1 MDHPTDLA
9 GGGIPSPAPPGDAA
23 ARELARINRALR
35 TLSAGNRTLLRAADE
50 ATLLHDMCRVI
61 VEQGGYR
68 AAAVGYAEHD
78 SEKSIR
84 WMTSVGA
91 DLDFLRAQRF
101 TWADQGTGMSDG
113 ALATAIRTGQPS
125 VARNLLSDPGYAG
138 PQYADLRA
146 HAIEHHYASATAFP
160 LYLDGAVLGGL
171 VMTAAEPDAF
181 DQEEVCLL
189 QEMADDLAYGI
200 ASLRTREQHRAAQ
213 ATIERLAYYDR
224 LTDLPNRTR
233 LLQTL
238 EGAMQAARLRKRSLA
253 LLHLEVGRFREINKV
268 LGYHASDALL
278 RALAGRLA
286 QAVDDKETLAR
297 VGEAEFALLLPDSGA
312 EYAIQVAQRLLKTL
326 DEPVE
331 VAGLMLDA
339 RVVIGI
345 ALSPGHATDA
355 ETLIR
360 RANAA
365 MHQTKH
371 ARGGYAMYV
380 GGQEQENTRRL
391 SLMGDL
397 HRAIR
402 QNELQL
408 YCQPKVDMATRRVC
422 GAEALVRWLHP
433 QHGMVSTVEF
443 IQLAEQ
449 AGTITPLTNWML
461 EAAFSQ
467 SYAWQEAGLEGAL
480 AVNLS
485 AHDLYDPGFIDR
497 IGGMFS
503 TWGIAPG
510 RIQFELTESSLM
522 EDPAAALATLRRL
535 KEFDVELYIDDYGTG
550 YSSLSYLQKLPVDAL
565 KIDQSFV
572 LPLMRDADT
581 AAIVSST
588 IELGHNLGKKVV
600 AEGVENLGIWNGL
613 AALGCDVAQGYL
625 ISRPMPAEQFIAWE
639 AHWHD
644 GHPAPA

>member
-1 MDHPTDLA
+1 MAHSPDQS
-9 GGGIPSPAPPGDAA
+9 GGSVPPPLTPHDAV
-23 ARELARINRALR
+23 ARELARTNRALR
-35 TLSAGNRTLLRAADE
+35 TLSAGNRTLLRAAGE
-50 ATLLHDMCRVI
+50 AELLNDMCRVI
-61 VEQGGYR
+61 VELGGYCL
-68 AAAVGYAEHD
+68 AAVGYAEHD
-78 SEKSIR
+78 EDKGIR
-84 WMTSVGA
+84 WMAGVGV
-91 DLDFLRAQRF
+91 DIGFLQAQRF
-101 TWADQGTGMSDG
+101 TWGERGTGRG
-113 ALATAIRTGQPS
+113 AVATAIRTGQPS
-125 VARNLLSDPGYAG
+125 VARNLLTDPGYAV
-138 PQYADLRA
+138 PEFARLRA
-146 HAIEHHYASATAFP
+146 HALAHHYASATAFP
-160 LYLDGAVLGGL
+160 LYLDGAVLGAL

-181 DQEEVCLL
+181 DEAEVGLL

-213 ATIERLAYYDR
+213 ATIERLAYYDT

-233 LLQTL
+233 LVEVM
-238 EGAMQAARLRKRSLA
+238 EGAMQAAKLQNRPLA

-268 LGYHASDALL
+268 LGYRAGDELL
-278 RALAGRLA
+278 RALTAQLA
-286 QAVDDKETLAR
+286 AVVGDNQTLAR
-297 VGEAEFALLLPDSGA
+297 VGEAEFALLLPNCGA
-312 EYAIQVAQRLLKTL
+312 ECAIHMARRLLGTL

-339 RVVIGI
+339 RVGIGI

-355 ETLIR
+355 DALIR
-360 RANAA
+360 RANSA
-365 MHQTKH
+365 MHQAKY

-402 QNELQL
+402 NNELQL
-408 YCQPKVDMATRRVC
+408 YCQPKVDMASRRVC
-422 GAEALVRWLHP
+422 GAEALVRWMHP

-467 SYAWQEAGLEGAL
+467 SYAWQEGGLEHAL

-485 AHDLYDPGFIDR
+485 AHDIYDPGFIDR
-497 IGGMFS
+497 IRGMFS
-503 TWGIAPG
+503 TWGIAPQ

-522 EDPAAALATLRRL
+522 EDPAAALETLVRL
-535 KEFDVELYIDDYGTG
+535 KALDVELFIDDYGTG
-550 YSSLSYLQKLPVDAL
+550 YSRLSYLQKLPVDAV

-572 LPLMRDADT
+572 MPLMRDSDS

-600 AEGVENLGIWNGL
+600 AEGVEDLEIWTRL
-613 AALGCDVAQGYL
+613 AALGCDVAQGYH
-625 ISRPMPAEQFIAWE
+625 ISRPMPAEQFLAWE
-639 AHWHD
+639 ARWH
-644 GHPAPA
+644 

>member
-1 MDHPTDLA
+1 M
-9 GGGIPSPAPPGDAA
+9 PSNEAVV
-23 ARELARINRALR
+23 RELARTNRALR

-50 ATLLHDMCRVI
+50 GELLHEMCRVI
-61 VEQGGYR
+61 VELGGYR
-68 AAAVGYAEHD
+68 SAAVGYAEHD
-78 SEKSIR
+78 EDKSIR
-84 WMTSVGA
+84 WMTTVGI
-91 DLDFLRAQRF
+91 DIDFLRALRF
-101 TWADQGTGMSDG
+101 TWADRGMGRG
-113 ALATAIRTGQPS
+113 AVATAIRTGRPS
-125 VARNLLSDPGYAG
+125 VARNLLTDPAYASPEYAPLRANALERGYA
-138 PQYADLRA
+138 
-146 HAIEHHYASATAFP
+146 SVTAFP
-160 LYLDGAVLGGL
+160 LYVDGAVLGGL
-171 VMTAAEPDAF
+171 VMTAAEPDSF
-181 DQEEVCLL
+181 DEEEVRLL

-200 ASLRTREQHRAAQ
+200 ANLRTRDQHRAAQ
-213 ATIERLAYYDR
+213 ATIQRLAYYDT
-224 LTDLPNRTR
+224 LTDLPNRT
-233 LLQTL
+233 LLVQVMD
-238 EGAMQAARLRKRSLA
+238 GVMQAAKQQNRSLA
-253 LLHLEVGRFREINKV
+253 LLHLEVGRFREINKI
-268 LGYHASDALL
+268 LGYRAGDELL

-286 QAVDDKETLAR
+286 LVVGENETLAR
-297 VGEAEFALLLPDSGA
+297 VGEAEFALLLPNSGA
-312 EYAIQVAQRLLKTL
+312 EYAIQVAQRLVRTL

-339 RVVIGI
+339 RVGIGI

-355 ETLIR
+355 EALIR

-365 MHQTKH
+365 MHQAKYAH
-371 ARGGYAMYV
+371 GGYAMYV

-391 SLMGDL
+391 ALMGDL

-402 QNELQL
+402 NNELQL
-408 YCQPKVDMATRRVC
+408 YCQPKVDMASRRVC

-467 SYAWQEAGLEGAL
+467 SYAWQEAGLERAL

-497 IGGMFS
+497 IRGMFS
-503 TWGIAPG
+503 TWGIAPQ

-522 EDPAAALATLRRL
+522 EDPAAALETLVLL
-535 KEFDVELYIDDYGTG
+535 KALDVELFIDDYGTG

-572 LPLMRDADT
+572 MPLMRDGDS

-588 IELGHNLGKKVV
+588 IELGHSLGKKVV
-600 AEGVENLGIWNGL
+600 AEGVESLEIWDRL
-613 AALGCDVAQGYL
+613 AALGCDVAQGYH
-625 ISRPMPAEQFIAWE
+625 ISKPLPAEQFRAWE
-639 AHWHD
+639 AHWH
-644 GHPAPA
+644 